1 MKIADT
7 RLDTMETGASM
18 VRGVGTVVFLYLTLV
33 PTDEK
38 KMCYHVHNAYISSFH
53 LSVVL

>member
-18 VRGVGTVVFLYLTLV
+18 VRGVGTVDFLYLTLL

-38 KMCYHVHNAYISSFH
+38 KMCYHVHNVYI
-53 LSVVL
+53 

>member
-1 MKIADT
+1 MCIYQILSVKIADT

-38 KMCYHVHNAYISSFH
+38 KMCYHVHNAYI
-53 LSVVL
+53 